1 SGLVHVKTPH
11 LDSMEEGV
19 LCHSDVGTKTHN
31 LPATSSTNK
40 FIFYIQLVCVGSS
53 PHRMRAFAQLV
64 HQERGLAGDGEDL
77 ADICVG
83 TDRYAT
89 YQAGALHRPARDGH
103 LFHFYQLIKLLHHA
117 KCRDVAVIGIGTSGG
132 LYELSVVWIEAG
144 SVAITDTTVDDS
156 FEPQLEQVVLD
167 DVVVRSTELDKD
179 LTEELRA
186 CSTEI
191 PGFPT
196 LVSRTTCTRGFYKGK

>member
-1 SGLVHVKTPH
+1 
-11 LDSMEEGV
+11 
-19 LCHSDVGTKTHN
+19 
-31 LPATSSTNK
+31 
-40 FIFYIQLVCVGSS
+40 
-53 PHRMRAFAQLV
+53 MRAFAQLV

-89 YQAGALHRPARDGH
+89 YQAGALHRR
-103 LFHFYQLIKLLHHA
+103 
-117 KCRDVAVIGIGTSGG
+117 
-132 LYELSVVWIEAG
+132 IEAG

-196 LVSRTTCTRGFYKGK
+196 LVSRTTCTRGFYKGKMIFGRPPSTQA